1 MATAETPAMRNPS
14 AVPRHKPRAHAAAAS
29 ASSPPS
35 SSRAPLRRSRATMAG
50 APPRRSDLD
59 FAGVFG
65 GPPRRSS
72 GNEHRS
78 RRDSLDS
85 SSFGSATRA
94 RSGGS
99 ETPVFG
105 DRGSSSDRRRQL
117 GEEFYK
123 DIFPGSE
130 AASASP
136 RRGGAGDRS
145 DVFGGPASPSPA
157 STPRPRSSF
166 SIRFNRGTDGSMP
179 TSPAPQTSNMND
191 DVASYAYSVPT
202 SPSASMNNYLAQGAD
217 QQDSKKNPFSWHRY
231 PFLSRFRS
239 QIGEK
244 KSTSNHVSSMDSE
257 CEGTPVSLESIIAN
271 NKFHF
276 SFYKWAGKGALLVL
290 PATTQEKAGDIIGL
304 KGFPQ
309 VVVQGIDLSEDED
322 SMSTATGASKR
333 QTDYE
338 DSKSGKQSTNSA
350 TKEGA
355 IPLFFDDYMQ
365 GTKQSSDYTKN
376 DVLSAS
382 PSAKSSRAPSGE
394 KSRSSRVKEKVKGFI
409 KIFSPESSP
418 KRKRATGTQDQ
429 ISVRKNGGKSE
440 LQDKF
445 SISSLEA
452 NEDVETAQMN
462 DHNAFIAAPYPMS
475 EVQERMDEQ
484 VLTENSKI
492 ETKMDTTSRRNE
504 DASNGMH
511 GQGSERV
518 RDCESINDSTKDKA
532 DNTIDHEE
540 RHIEDFDGCVVEHFS
555 EDLALH
561 TDQENELIKMS
572 ETKIREW
579 SRGKAG
585 NIRSLLST
593 LQYVL
598 WPESGWKPVPL
609 VDIIEGA
616 AVKKAYQK
624 ALLCL
629 HPDKLQQRG
638 AAVHQKY
645 IAEKVFDIL
654 QESWKEFNSVTFG

>member
-1 MATAETPAMRNPS
+1 
-14 AVPRHKPRAHAAAAS
+14 
-29 ASSPPS
+29 
-35 SSRAPLRRSRATMAG
+35 MAG

-59 FAGVFG
+59 FADVFG

-78 RRDSLDS
+78 
-85 SSFGSATRA
+85 SFGSATRA

-99 ETPVFG
+99 EAPVFG
-105 DRGSSSDRRRQL
+105 DHRGSSDRRRQP

-123 DIFPGSE
+123 DIFPGGE
-130 AASASP
+130 AASP
-136 RRGGAGDRS
+136 RRGGAGDWG
-145 DVFGGPASPSPA
+145 DVFGGPASPG
-157 STPRPRSSF
+157 STSRPRSSF
-166 SIRFNRGTDGSMP
+166 SRRFSRGTDSSMP
-179 TSPAPQTSNMND
+179 TSPAPQTSNIND
-191 DVASYAYSVPT
+191 DGISYAYSVPT
-202 SPSASMNNYLAQGAD
+202 SPNAITNKYLAQGAA
-217 QQDSKKNPFSWHRY
+217 QQDSKKNPFSWHRH

-239 QIGEK
+239 QSGGK
-244 KSTSNHVSSMDSE
+244 KSISNHVSSMDSE
-257 CEGTPVSLESIIAN
+257 CEGTPVSLESIMAN
-271 NKFHF
+271 NMFHF

-290 PATTQEKAGDIIGL
+290 PATTQEKAGDVIGL
-304 KGFPQ
+304 KSYPQ
-309 VVVQGIDLSEDED
+309 VVVQSIDLIEDED
-322 SMSTATGASKR
+322 IMSTATGASKS

-355 IPLFFDDYMQ
+355 MPLFFDDYMQ
-365 GTKQSSDYTKN
+365 GTKQSSDHTKN

-382 PSAKSSRAPSGE
+382 PSAKSSRTPSGE

-418 KRKRATGTQDQ
+418 KRKRAPGTQDQ
-429 ISVRKNGGKSE
+429 VPIGKNGSKNE

-452 NEDVETAQMN
+452 NVNVETAQMN
-462 DHNAFIAAPYPMS
+462 DQNAIIAAPYPMS

-484 VLTENSKI
+484 VLTDNSKV
-492 ETKMDTTSRRNE
+492 ETKMNTTSRRNE
-504 DASNGMH
+504 DTSN
-511 GQGSERV
+511 
-518 RDCESINDSTKDKA
+518 ESINDGTKDKA
-532 DNTIDHEE
+532 DSTIDHEE

-555 EDLALH
+555 EDPALH
-561 TDQENELIKMS
+561 NDQEYELIKMS

-616 AVKKAYQK
+616 GVKKAYQK

-638 AAVHQKY
+638 AAAHQKY

-654 QESWKEFNSVTFG
+654 QYVDGPDS